1 MGSLQIFVVGSGGA
15 QRCIRQ
21 QCKFNM
27 TGGGKRKENE
37 SFIRFQKSEKKKKAV
52 KNKLKMM
59 PSPANYFKRGLK
71 MVPFSTFVYEY

>member
-1 MGSLQIFVVGSGGA
+1 MGSLQIFVVGSAGA

-37 SFIRFQKSEKKKKAV
+37 WNLSSGSKKV
-52 KNKLKMM
+52 RRR
-59 PSPANYFKRGLK
+59 KRR
-71 MVPFSTFVYEY
+71 